1 MVVQNHATRE
11 ELYELLQGT
20 TETARVKLIGDHV
33 HQCLECRQA
42 LDAMAAQ
49 SAIWRKMPI
58 LLKEIRTQEA
68 SPPKEAWVREDDSI
82 SLEWDEENA
91 LDQML
96 EAPRHPEMLGRI
108 GKYEVEREVGRGGMG
123 VVLKAFDAELNRPV
137 AIKIL
142 SPHLA
147 SHGTARRRFAQEAI
161 AAAGVLHPNVIAVY
175 GVNNEGK
182 TPFIVMPFIDGPS
195 LQKMVE
201 QSGPLSEI
209 EVVRVA
215 MQIASGLA
223 AAHAQGL
230 VHRDIKPANILT
242 EGGVHR
248 VLITDFGL
256 ARAEAD
262 ASLTRTG
269 WLMGTPNYMSPE
281 QSKGQRADSR
291 SDLFS
296 LGSLLYF
303 ISTGRLPFR
312 AETPLGVL
320 HRIQNDQPTPVRQ
333 LNHQISQT
341 LSDII
346 EMLLQ
351 KAPSERFQTAAELHD
366 LLQHHL
372 AYLHQ
377 PDASKPP
384 SIRRVKKFRFH
395 ARRLPTT
402 AVFACLFLCCMAL
415 GFSGWGP
422 SWEPPA
428 VPNFLS
434 GSFASLLSLQ
444 KNDDETDRQQG
455 IQAFNGRSLYQEG
468 MRLYEKK
475 RYTEAMEKFQQATRD
490 PRYRAKS
497 HYNIACILAR
507 NEKNSE
513 AIEALNK
520 AVEFGYVDA
529 RHYRTDGDLQSLR
542 EEAGFKNL
550 MERLAQLDKAEEV
563 VEKGRRE
570 SEEGRYLEA
579 EKYYRAALEIHRI
592 MSLQSPILATSF
604 MYKAESTK
612 LCHGTNEPR
621 SRQVFT
627 CWVRTTWLA
636 TMR

>member
-1 MVVQNHATRE
+1 M
-11 ELYELLQGT
+11 
-20 TETARVKLIGDHV
+20 
-33 HQCLECRQA
+33 
-42 LDAMAAQ
+42 
-49 SAIWRKMPI
+49 
-58 LLKEIRTQEA
+58 
-68 SPPKEAWVREDDSI
+68 
-82 SLEWDEENA
+82 
-91 LDQML
+91 
-96 EAPRHPEMLGRI
+96 
-108 GKYEVEREVGRGGMG
+108 
-123 VVLKAFDAELNRPV
+123 
-137 AIKIL
+137 
-142 SPHLA
+142 
-147 SHGTARRRFAQEAI
+147 
-161 AAAGVLHPNVIAVY
+161 LHPNVIAVY

-351 KAPSERFQTAAELHD
+351 KAPCDRFQTAADLHD

-384 SIRRVKKFRFH
+384 SVRRVKKLRFH
-395 ARRLPTT
+395 AKRLPTT
-402 AVFACLFLCCMAL
+402 AAFGCLFLCCMGL

-422 SWEPPA
+422 SWNPPA
-428 VPNFLS
+428 VPNFFNGTF
-434 GSFASLLSLQ
+434 GSLFALQ
-444 KNDDETDRQQG
+444 NNDDETKGQQG
-455 IQAFNGRSLYQEG
+455 IQAFHGRSLYQEG

-475 RYTEAMEKFQQATRD
+475 KYPEAMEKFEQATQD

-497 HYNIACILAR
+497 HYNIACILALL
-507 NEKNSE
+507 EKNSE
-513 AIEALNK
+513 AIDALNK
-520 AVEFGYVDA
+520 AVEYGYVDA
-529 RHYRTDGDLQSLR
+529 RQYRTDRDLQSLR
-542 EEAGFKNL
+542 EEAGFKAL
-550 MERLAQLDKAEEV
+550 MDRLTQFAEA
-563 VEKGRRE
+563 EKMAEQGRRE
-570 SEEGRYLEA
+570 SEEGRYQEA
-579 EKYYRAALEIHRI
+579 EKHYRAALEICPNHEFAITNLGYVLHLQGRI
-592 MSLQSPILATSF
+592 DEALPWHERASQSASFHVLGTYNLACYYAMKKDKEKALRLLERAVELGLASVLPVAHLEEDRDLDNIRDEEGFKPILEKLRKHESWVAVGLDPLTAEEYQAKRLDPIEYKTFVRKGVPPALVQRYADEGLTEKEYTDALLHEVEPNEAKDWVARRKATSR
-604 MYKAESTK
+604 E
-612 LCHGTNEPR
+612 N
-621 SRQVFT
+621 
-627 CWVRTTWLA
+627 RTLPCLDSLPED
-636 TMR
+636 